1 MYLGIEQRSVE
12 LTQRSKVSFSRATA
26 LIGSAAFRSEV
37 QRTDRDII
45 SLEGPLVF
53 RNLFAVDKESAISV
67 LTVVP
72 DGGDH
77 IPCVRHELIR
87 CGAMHAVLIVNDEV
101 QSVRS
106 ERLPP
111 SLRKR

>member
-1 MYLGIEQRSVE
+1 MYLGIEQRSVVKSK
-12 LTQRSKVSFSRATA
+12 RSKVSFSRATA

-37 QRTDRDII
+37 QRTDRDKI
-45 SLEGPLVF
+45 SMEGPLVF

-67 LTVVP
+67 VIVLS

-87 CGAMHAVLIVNDEV
+87 CGAMHAVLIVND
-101 QSVRS
+101 
-106 ERLPP
+106 
-111 SLRKR
+111 